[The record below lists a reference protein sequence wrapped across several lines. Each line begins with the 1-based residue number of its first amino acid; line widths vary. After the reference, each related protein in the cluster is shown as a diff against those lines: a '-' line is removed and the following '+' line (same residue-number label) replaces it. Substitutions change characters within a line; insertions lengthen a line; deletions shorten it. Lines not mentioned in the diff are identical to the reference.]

1 MKTLAAA
8 IALYFFTFL
17 VEGPLRYYL
26 ALANLETALYARDGI
41 LLCGIALAMCRHL
54 RRPVSLYVPGLLL
67 LIAFHS
73 LTGVLFT
80 EQPMQVAF
88 GLKMLLPFVLGVVIV
103 KWVRLEAKALQAVV
117 LVFFSVCVIGIFL
130 NDFYTFDW
138 EGFVYRVGETNVQG
152 AVRWW
157 HSGGQKRLAGF
168 ARSSY
173 DAAIQVL
180 VCAMFLAVYLRPV
193 MLRLMVWVITGIAI
207 GLTTTKGALVAYAA
221 LTIFFGLRGCVS
233 KNGEQWLL
241 RAIGFPAGIM
251 ILLPV
256 YSGIVDVQLDFDSPV
271 ERFLLGSY
279 AERMETVWPKA
290 FENLDQAG
298 SFIIG
303 RGIGGV
309 GTPQLYFEPGL
320 WNFAD
325 NLFVFVFSTCGI
337 FSLFYFFFLLW
348 QAQKLELRRPSNALT
363 YAILMFCFV
372 YGITTAVLENGVI
385 AFVLGLA
392 TGQLIESYLARPEK
406 QRGLEAAPGVMQFNA
421 SAFNQD
427 ARNGHT

>member
-1 MKTLAAA
+1 MKVLAAA
-8 IALYFFTFL
+8 IALYFLTFL

-26 ALANLETALYARDGI
+26 ALANLETALYARDAI
-41 LLCGIALAMCRHL
+41 LLGGIVLAAYKHL
-54 RRPVSLYVPGLLL
+54 QRPVSLYVPGLLF
-67 LIAFHS
+67 LIAFHG
-73 LTGVLFT
+73 LTGILFT

-88 GLKMLLPFVLGVVIV
+88 GLKMLLPFMLGLLID
-103 KWVRLEAKALQAVV
+103 KWARLEAGALQAVV
-117 LVFFSVCVIGIFL
+117 LVFFLVCVSGIFL
-130 NDFYTFDW
+130 NEFYTFDW
-138 EGFVYRVGETNVQG
+138 EGFIYRVGETNVQG

-157 HSGGQKRLAGF
+157 HDGGQKRLAGF

-173 DAAIQVL
+173 DAAIQAL
-180 VCAMFLAVYLRPV
+180 VCAIFLAVYLRPV
-193 MLRLMVWVITGIAI
+193 ALRIVVWIIAGIAI

-221 LTIFFGLRGCVS
+221 LTIFFALRGFVN
-233 KNGEQWLL
+233 KYGEQWLL
-241 RAIGFPAGIM
+241 RLLCLPAAVM

-279 AERMETVWPKA
+279 AERMETVWPRA
-290 FENLDQAG
+290 FDNLNQAG

-348 QAQKLELRRPSNALT
+348 QAQRMELRRQSDTLT

-385 AFVLGLA
+385 AFLLGLA
-392 TGQLIESYLARPEK
+392 SGQLIESYRAGRWK
-406 QRGLEAAPGVMQFNA
+406 QASPGMASNVKQFNA
-421 SAFNQD
+421 PGFN
-427 ARNGHT
+427 ANA